1 MRARLIPV
9 VSAALLLLGAASQ
22 AAARPATISG
32 KVPGGAP
39 KVGGEIVS
47 TVSAVRADTG
57 RLLDVDLLGRAGRY
71 RLRVQ
76 PGPVIVLARVVPR
89 RGRAKVRSSRVTRV
103 KSGARKRVRVTKK
116 RPKPRKRRP
125 RRSVARAAQRN
136 TNLVKVTTA
145 GSVVTNGEPGT
156 DTRAL
161 EGMMT
166 HEVWSAGQRA
176 PCDVEVY
183 VDRGS
188 GDFEAMQAE
197 VRLQQGPGFDPG
209 TRVTPRW
216 HLPRYRPNSTIST
229 QLTLG
234 ADGNTI
240 SGTVS
245 ARGRSGKR
253 ITRSVSGTWRGFFF
267 SGNSTDNAFDRALD
281 EIFRELCKAGL
292 SEIGGTFSG
301 EATITPPG
309 SRWTWNG
316 TVAFERLGGDD
327 LPGAFGTYRVAP
339 SGGVVTY
346 RASGRSP
353 YEACQMSGTK
363 QFNIPPGSGSITVF
377 GSPPEGFDP
386 YTYGGSISTQPGWL
400 MEVTLSSCQPGAESR
415 EGKTSMVFPAGL
427 PWDTGQEQFTS
438 EDGREYIG
446 THTNAQGGVSYSW
459 SWSFAGN

>member
-1 MRARLIPV
+1 MRVRLIAV
-9 VSAALLLLGAASQ
+9 VSAALLLLGAASD
-22 AAARPATISG
+22 AAAKPATISG

-39 KVGGEIVS
+39 KVGGQIVS

-57 RLLDVDLLGRAGRY
+57 LLLDVDLLGRAGRY

-76 PGPVIVLARVVPR
+76 PGPVVVLAHLVPR
-89 RGRAKVRSSRVTRV
+89 RGKAKVKSSRVTKL
-103 KSGARKRVRVTKK
+103 KSGARKRVKVTKK
-116 RPKPRKRRP
+116 RPKPRKRR
-125 RRSVARAAQRN
+125 RGRSAAHAAQQ

-145 GSVVTNGEPGT
+145 GSVVTNGVPGT

-166 HEVWSAGQRA
+166 YEVWSAGQRA

-188 GDFEAMQAE
+188 GEWQAMQAE

-234 ADGNTI
+234 PDGNTI

-253 ITRSVSGTWRGFFF
+253 ITKSVSGTWSGFFF
-267 SGNSTDNAFDRALD
+267 SGNSTNNDFDRALD

-346 RASGRSP
+346 RASGRYP
-353 YEACQMSGTK
+353 EAVCQMSGTK

-377 GSPPEGFDP
+377 GSLPDGFDP
-386 YTYGGSISTQPGWL
+386 YTYGGSISTQPSWL
-400 MEVTLSSCQPGAESR
+400 MEVTLSGCQQGATQL
-415 EGKTSMVFPAGL
+415 EGTTQMVFVGGL

-438 EDGREYIG
+438 EDGRDYIG
-446 THTNAQGGVSYSW
+446 TRSLAQGGVSYSW
-459 SWSFAGN
+459 SWAFAGN